1 MQSFLEISKNRYTT
15 KHYDQDKKISQ
26 KDIDTL
32 LEIAR
37 LTPSAVNIQPWHFY
51 VGSTQKA
58 KELILPAIPDF
69 NIPRIRDCS
78 HFIVLCSKTKMTKD
92 EYDALTEQ
100 EDKDGRFGDPK
111 LKEAIGS
118 HRMEF
123 GQMHEKL
130 GDFSQWTAKQ
140 VYLVMAALLYEAAKE
155 RIETVL
161 NLSLVESYPEG
172 ISEEEK
178 SKYILYNSQIKL
190 AHLMIAADYFNNRE
204 ESGTANLEII
214 PNGAMRI
221 LTSIRRWNA

>member
-58 KELILPAIPDF
+58 KELIFPAIPDF

-140 VYLVMAALLYEAAKE
+140 VYLVMAALLYGAASMGIDSTPIEGMDFAKADEILRLKDTNLQSVGIVTLGYRKDDSNALRPKSRLAKE
-155 RIETVL
+155 TIIS
-161 NLSLVESYPEG
+161 SL
-172 ISEEEK
+172 
-178 SKYILYNSQIKL
+178 
-190 AHLMIAADYFNNRE
+190 D
-204 ESGTANLEII
+204 
-214 PNGAMRI
+214 
-221 LTSIRRWNA
+221 

>member
-51 VGSTQKA
+51 VGST
-58 KELILPAIPDF
+58 
-69 NIPRIRDCS
+69 
-78 HFIVLCSKTKMTKD
+78 D

-140 VYLVMAALLYEAAKE
+140 VYLVMAALLYGAASMGIDSTPIEGMDFAKADEILRLKDTNLQSVGIVTLGYRKDDSNALRPKSRLAKE
-155 RIETVL
+155 TIIS
-161 NLSLVESYPEG
+161 SL
-172 ISEEEK
+172 
-178 SKYILYNSQIKL
+178 
-190 AHLMIAADYFNNRE
+190 D
-204 ESGTANLEII
+204 
-214 PNGAMRI
+214 
-221 LTSIRRWNA
+221 